1 MPFFNLNISFLC
13 ETRFLKGTIFIYIY
27 KNITAGQRGIYCK
40 LQVEICTYIT
50 ENKQGSPKCNIINK
64 IISFNESL

>member
-40 LQVEICTYIT
+40 LQLEICT
-50 ENKQGSPKCNIINK
+50 
-64 IISFNESL
+64 